1 MSRRARLATL
11 VAVLFLASS
20 PADAQAQGPAIP
32 HVEPA
37 HCPVEAAPD
46 ERIDCGALIVPER
59 RGTLG
64 SRTIRLPV
72 MIFRSRAPASSIRT
86 RRRNGAARS
95 STACRPRS
103 TSRCAA
109 AATARPS
116 TPAGL
121 RIVAAF
127 LRAPASPPPVGA
139 RWPCAARTSARARA
153 NADGEVPP
161 VKPRNAR
168 PSPTAAS
175 APSRPPSAG
184 AARCRTRSA
193 AAWRPSRPC
202 GRRTPRSRL
211 AAP

>member
-72 MIFRSRAPASSIRT
+72 MIFRSRAPQWGRQILDGLPAAFYVEMRGRSH
-86 RRRNGAARS
+86 GAAFN
-95 STACRPRS
+95 ACG
-103 TSRCAA
+103 AE
-109 AATARPS
+109 
-116 TPAGL
+116 
-121 RIVAAF
+121 IVAAF
-127 LRAPASPPPVGA
+127 LRAPASPPPVG
-139 RWPCAARTSARARA
+139 CALALRGADLGASARER
-153 NADGEVPP
+153 
-161 VKPRNAR
+161 
-168 PSPTAAS
+168 
-175 APSRPPSAG
+175 
-184 AARCRTRSA
+184 
-193 AAWRPSRPC
+193 
-202 GRRTPRSRL
+202 
-211 AAP
+211 